1 MVRKCILTHEVYF
14 VLFKLERKILHELL
28 LRVNNF
34 VPLASEFVLSIIVLS
49 MKSFYFIHKC
59 SYGSLPKGYFI
70 KRLETTFKKTKNI
83 IKALFILFIR
93 IIVNAS
99 VVLLTMKM
107 LMNNKN
113 FLVRLFIC

>member
-1 MVRKCILTHEVYF
+1 MAPYPKDTSL
-14 VLFKLERKILHELL
+14 KDWKQLL
-28 LRVNNF
+28 
-34 VPLASEFVLSIIVLS
+34 
-49 MKSFYFIHKC
+49 K
-59 SYGSLPKGYFI
+59 
-70 KRLETTFKKTKNI
+70 KNI

-93 IIVNAS
+93 ITVNAS